1 MTLDQLAIKYG
12 SDKSSQ
18 GHNYCPFYE
27 QHLPKNPKRILEI
40 GVKEGASMCM
50 WLEYFPNAEVHGL
63 DLFQENTS
71 LSVLERI
78 TREFDFN
85 YDFFDGRRF
94 LHQGNQCDWQI
105 LEELR
110 KYDFDVI
117 IDDGSHNSRDQMMTF
132 FGLFSGK
139 HYFIEDIHC
148 NEEEFYSQGL
158 PYDFRAGSL
167 FQTAS
172 SHSAEYEDGDI
183 ETEHSLRGK
192 LDAGQYKHHSG
203 IILIKDNNAFKPNNP
218 S

>member
-1 MTLDQLAIKYG
+1 MTLDSLAIKYS
-12 SDKSSQ
+12 SDKSSL

-50 WLEYFPNAEVHGL
+50 WLEYFPNAEIHGL

-78 TREFDFN
+78 TREFDYN

-94 LHQGNQCDWQI
+94 LHQGNQCDWRL

-132 FGLFSGK
+132 FGLFNGK
-139 HYFIEDIHC
+139 HYFIEDLHC
-148 NEEEFYSQGL
+148 ARETFYRDGL
-158 PYDFRAGSL
+158 PHLYTADCLFAHASDGNGIFDVEYDKN
-167 FQTAS
+167 
-172 SHSAEYEDGDI
+172 I
-183 ETEHSLRGK
+183 VV
-192 LDAGQYKHHSG
+192 
-203 IILIKDNNAFKPNNP
+203 IKDRYALTKNNIQNAPESNNL